1 MPRPARPLA
10 VRALFQAYRQHQ
22 MEVAAAYNV
31 FQAAC
36 NNPYAINP
44 TAAEWEAVAAVSQQ
58 IATQW
63 PATIRHAIGNA
74 FSTCN
79 SFLADFILRNNF
91 LNDADFDI
99 VCSANPVL
107 APLYGAGFGICGQ
120 DVCRRAAFVTQTP
133 AVAAALGRTSKA
145 VQQAFLTRLVQFLP
159 DTPAGAAALTAALT
173 AAPKGVDSTLMVHVQ
188 HIPPLGWK
196 AHLADALFNHPLM
209 VPFFYKS
216 YAPEYAA
223 KAAGI
228 LGWNELANQ
237 TLRKWQEV
245 DRRLPV
251 ERRRIT
257 ANNWRRLFWATVVFQ
272 WRKREFLARY
282 YAPEGAGTAAAAA
295 HFAAVAKPDLITESP
310 MDQLGDIVQ
319 ESQDCAHYM
328 YAHPVYANEVLEQS
342 GKG

>member
-1 MPRPARPLA
+1 MPRAVRPPA

-22 MEVAAAYNV
+22 MEVTAAYNI
-31 FQAAC
+31 FHAAC
-36 NNPYAINP
+36 SNPYAINP
-44 TAAEWEAVAAVSQQ
+44 TAVEWEAVAAVSQQ

-99 VCSANPVL
+99 VSSGNPVL

-133 AVAAALGRTSKA
+133 AVASALGKA
-145 VQQAFLTRLVQFLP
+145 SEQVQQAFLTRLVQFLP
-159 DTPAGAAALTAALT
+159 DTPQGAATLSKAMTV
-173 AAPKGVDSTLMVHVQ
+173 APKGVTETLMVHVQ

-196 AHLADALFNHPLM
+196 AHLADALFNHPLI

-216 YAPEYAA
+216 YAAEYAA
-223 KAAGI
+223 KAAAI
-228 LGWNELANQ
+228 ISWNELANQ
-237 TLRKWQEV
+237 TWRKWQEV
-245 DRRLPV
+245 DRRLRV
-251 ERRRIT
+251 ERKRLS
-257 ANNWRRLFWATVVFQ
+257 ADNWRRLFWATIVFQ

-282 YAPEGAGTAAAAA
+282 YAPGGKGAAAAGVR
-295 HFAAVAKPDLITESP
+295 FAEGITVTLDSA
-310 MDQLGDIVQ
+310 I
-319 ESQDCAHYM
+319 
-328 YAHPVYANEVLEQS
+328 QS
-342 GKG
+342 MTE